1 MATDLAVLNGK
12 EVTRPQPC
20 AVGCENPRR
29 QQNAVLACASSTL
42 HLSCSGHPSR
52 DLGMIQSN
60 GTWRRDFDAAER
72 AQYTLVQMA
81 LVRCETHKRAQHA
94 TVVAHGGGREM
105 SESRIQV
112 GVDPIRSKVAGLP
125 GQTLCQDSELL
136 QVSGGTAD
144 PSPVLSGKLADGHV
158 GYSNGW
164 GEYRSDPGVCTP
176 QRNRYNR
183 QSQGRLAQL
192 YSSPWAS
199 LSWPI
204 VRVSWVAFLAAFI
217 FLRWSGFALTCLVL
231 GQLAQAAVEYRRVY
245 GRKRAP
251 RRGPA

>member
-1 MATDLAVLNGK
+1 MTTDLVKSDGK
-12 EVTRPQPC
+12 EVAGSQPC
-20 AVGCENPRR
+20 AVSRQHPSR

-42 HLSCSGHPSR
+42 HLSRCGHPSR
-52 DLGMIQSN
+52 DLGVIQSN
-60 GTWRRDFDAAER
+60 GTWLRDFDAAER
-72 AQYTLVQMA
+72 AQYTLVHMA

-125 GQTLCQDSELL
+125 GQTLGQDRELL

-144 PSPVLSGKLADGHV
+144 PSPVSSGKLGDGHAE
-158 GYSNGW
+158 YSKRR
-164 GEYRSDPGVCTP
+164 GEYRSEAGVRTP
-176 QRNRYNR
+176 LDNRYNR
-183 QSQGRLAQL
+183 QPKGRLAQL
-192 YSSPWAS
+192 YSRQLAS

-204 VRVSWVAFLAAFI
+204 VRVGWVAFLAAFI